1 MNQATLDPIRGNSLG
16 AMVADSVRSAIYS
29 GRFKPG
35 DAVREM
41 QIARE
46 LRVSQTTVR
55 EALLQLEHAGLVVR
69 EANRGTRITILSD
82 EDVRERITIRVVLE
96 TTAALEA
103 ARRMTASDLAELEN
117 RKKQLATAIRRNQYY
132 EAAQLD
138 LAFHRII
145 WRACGNQTLFRMLD
159 DLTAPLFAFISVRQS
174 GKLEDLKRR
183 VGSHDP
189 IFDALKSRR
198 APAIRKAIRD
208 HLTNAYL
215 RSKSIGLTSDGDSH
229 ETISKLR

>member
-1 MNQATLDPIRGNSLG
+1 MNEPKLDPIRSGSLG
-16 AMVADSVRSAIYS
+16 AMVADSIRSAIYA

-35 DAVREM
+35 DALREM

-69 EANRGTRITILSD
+69 EPNRGTRITILSD
-82 EDVRERITIRVVLE
+82 EDVRERIAVRVVLE
-96 TTAALEA
+96 TTAATEA
-103 ARRMTASDLAELEN
+103 ARRISASELAELEN
-117 RKKQLATAIRRNQYY
+117 RKQQLATAIRRNQYY
-132 EAAQLD
+132 EVAQLD

-145 WRACGNQTLFRMLD
+145 WRACGNQTLYRMLD
-159 DLTAPLFAFISVRQS
+159 ELTAPLFAFISVRQS
-174 GKLEDLKRR
+174 GNLEDLKRR

-189 IFDALKSRR
+189 IFEALR
-198 APAIRKAIRD
+198 ARHPAGLRKAIRD

-215 RSKSIGLTSDGDSH
+215 RSRSSEQSSERGSH
-229 ETISKLR
+229 ETTRTLR

>member
-1 MNQATLDPIRGNSLG
+1 MNQAILDPIRGGSLG
-16 AMVADSVRSAIYS
+16 AMVADSVRSAIYA

-35 DAVREM
+35 DAIGEM

-69 EANRGTRITILSD
+69 EANRGTRITMLSD

-96 TTAALEA
+96 TSAAIEA
-103 ARRMTASDLAELEN
+103 ARRITPSELAEIEN
-117 RKKQLATAIRRNQYY
+117 RKRQLATAIRRNQYY

-145 WRACGNQTLFRMLD
+145 WRACGNRTLFRMLD
-159 DLTAPLFAFISVRQS
+159 DLTAPTAHPPEVPPGETGEPQTAQEAHSGFAAGVFI
-174 GKLEDLKRR
+174 GAPIMAGAGR
-183 VGSHDP
+183 VTRGG
-189 IFDALKSRR
+189 
-198 APAIRKAIRD
+198 
-208 HLTNAYL
+208 N
-215 RSKSIGLTSDGDSH
+215 
-229 ETISKLR
+229 

>member
-1 MNQATLDPIRGNSLG
+1 
-16 AMVADSVRSAIYS
+16 MVAESVRSAIYA

-69 EANRGTRITILSD
+69 EANRGTRITILSE
-82 EDVRERITIRVVLE
+82 EDVRERIAVRIVLE
-96 TTAALEA
+96 TTAAVDA
-103 ARRMTASDLAELEN
+103 ARRMAPSDLAELEN
-117 RKKQLATAIRRNQYY
+117 RKQQLATAIRRNHYY

-145 WRACGNQTLFRMLD
+145 WRKCANQTLFRMLD

-174 GKLEDLKRR
+174 TNLEDLKRR

-189 IFDALKSRR
+189 IFEALRARR
-198 APAIRKAIRD
+198 PADIRQAIRD
-208 HLTNAYL
+208 HLSNAYL
-215 RSKSIGLTSDGDSH
+215 RNRNGGRHATTG
-229 ETISKLR
+229 KLR

>member
-1 MNQATLDPIRGNSLG
+1 MNQAKLDPIRGNSLG
-16 AMVADSVRSAIYS
+16 VMVADSIRSAIYA

-69 EANRGTRITILSD
+69 EANRGTRITILSE
-82 EDVRERITIRVVLE
+82 EDVKERITIRVVLE

-103 ARRMTASDLAELEN
+103 ARRMTDSDLSELEN
-117 RKKQLATAIRRNQYY
+117 RKQQLATAIRRNQYY
-132 EAAQLD
+132 DAAQLD
-138 LAFHRII
+138 LAFHRVI

-159 DLTAPLFAFISVRQS
+159 ELTAPLFAFISVRQS
-174 GKLEDLKRR
+174 GNLEDLKRR

-189 IFDALKSRR
+189 IFQALKSRR
-198 APAIRKAIRD
+198 ATEIRNALSD
-208 HLTNAYL
+208 HLTKAYL
-215 RSKSIGLTSDGDSH
+215 RSKSIRAIDDGGSH
-229 ETISKLR
+229 ETIRKLR